1 MREILHVTPR
11 IGLSLVQGALAPS
24 TRNRSSMMPCTGL
37 FAKGGPCNDYPVAI
51 KKYCKVTVL
60 GAMLQC
66 PVVRLLL
73 L

>member
-1 MREILHVTPR
+1 M
-11 IGLSLVQGALAPS
+11 QGALAPS
-24 TRNRSSMMPCTGL
+24 TGNRSSMTPCTGL
-37 FAKGGPCNDYPVAI
+37 FAKGGPCNDYPAGI

-60 GAMLQC
+60 GAMPQC